1 MTQNQGLAK
10 LVLIGYS
17 SVVLAKIAM
26 RLVSGTNI
34 MRPDTTENIRS
45 ALQKR
50 ITIATQYQN
59 QCLVNYTNL
68 HFSKFYSVLSRYI
81 KYALSKY
88 GSLSWEMRKMVEFYP
103 ECKGLVSQTQYKKQ
117 DTVSMA
123 PTYPILKFD
132 DIKGFEDIKKELK
145 SQICHF
151 NKAETRCET
160 QKRIKKGF
168 VLFGPP
174 ISQRSLLV
182 NALAGEAKC
191 GLLAI
196 SSFSAD
202 GSFSCNGER
211 IDNTQDFI
219 INVKRYSPC
228 IVFFDHFQLDCSQST
243 TFLQALIKDVDKG
256 KEEQQIIVI
265 AAVSK
270 LKNTSDLDRNFLGS
284 LDILQMVDLNF
295 NKRKEVLMYHLE
307 SIQYDPNL
315 DIDKL
320 THSMNGRGVKE
331 IQHVVTGSARKAEL
345 QNRTEVNLQDI
356 DYMMMANKP
365 SPSRSPNSYRSSSPG
380 IRGGVGKK
388 RISISRSNSSL
399 TSIQSVN
406 SFFCMKRNKKFSAN
420 DLFSPLKTEA
430 RCA

>member
-1 MTQNQGLAK
+1 MTQSQGLAK
-10 LVLIGYS
+10 FLLIGYS
-17 SVVLAKIAM
+17 SAVLAKLAM
-26 RLVSGTNI
+26 RLVSETI
-34 MRPDTTENIRS
+34 TIRPDATENIRS
-45 ALQKR
+45 ALRKQ
-50 ITIATQYQN
+50 IAIATQYQN
-59 QCLVNYTNL
+59 QCSVNYTNIS
-68 HFSKFYSVLSRYI
+68 FTKFYSVLSRFI
-81 KYALSKY
+81 KQALSKY
-88 GSLSWEMRKMVEFYP
+88 FTMSREMRKIVEFYP
-103 ECKGLVSQTQYKKQ
+103 ECKGLVSQTQCKKQ
-117 DTVSMA
+117 DTTSMVPA
-123 PTYPILKFD
+123 YPILKFD
-132 DIKGFEDIKKELK
+132 NIKGFDDIKKELK
-145 SQICHF
+145 SQIFCV
-151 NKAETRCET
+151 NKTETRCEN

-174 ISQRSLLV
+174 IPQRSLLV

-202 GSFSCNGER
+202 GSFSCNGEK
-211 IDNTQDFI
+211 IDNTEDFI
-219 INVKRYSPC
+219 INAKRYSPC

-243 TFLQALIKDVDKG
+243 KFLHALLKDIDKG
-256 KEEQQIIVI
+256 KEEEQIIVI

-270 LKNTSDLDRNFLGS
+270 LKNTSDFDRNFRGS

-307 SIQYDPNL
+307 SIQYNPNL
-315 DIDKL
+315 DIDRL
-320 THSMNGRGVKE
+320 THSMNGKGVKE

-345 QNRTEVNLQDI
+345 QNRAEVNLQDI
-356 DYMMMANKP
+356 DYMLMANKP

-388 RISISRSNSSL
+388 RISISRSNSSI

-406 SFFCMKRNKKFSAN
+406 NNFFMKRNKKFSAN
-420 DLFSPLKTEA
+420 DLFSPFKTEA

>member
-34 MRPDTTENIRS
+34 MRPDTTENIKS
-45 ALQKR
+45 ALRKR
-50 ITIATQYQN
+50 ITISTQYQN
-59 QCLVNYTNL
+59 QCSVNYTNID
-68 HFSKFYSVLSRYI
+68 FTKFYSVLSRCI
-81 KYALSKY
+81 KHTLSKY
-88 GSLSWEMRKMVEFYP
+88 GTLSWEMRKMVEFYP

-117 DTVSMA
+117 DTISMV
-123 PTYPILKFD
+123 PIYPILKFD
-132 DIKGFEDIKKELK
+132 EIKGFDDIKKELK

-160 QKRIKKGF
+160 QKRIKKGYF
-168 VLFGPP
+168 LFGPP

-196 SSFSAD
+196 SSFSA
-202 GSFSCNGER
+202 GGFFSCNGER

-228 IVFFDHFQLDCSQST
+228 IVFFDHFQLDCSHST
-243 TFLQALIKDVDKG
+243 TFLEALLKDVDKG
-256 KEEQQIIVI
+256 KEEEQIIVI

-270 LKNTSDLDRNFLGS
+270 LKNTSDFDRNFRGS

-320 THSMNGRGVKE
+320 THSMNGKGVKE

-356 DYMMMANKP
+356 DYMLMANKP
-365 SPSRSPNSYRSSSPG
+365 SPSRSQNSYRSSSPG

-388 RISISRSNSSL
+388 RISISRSNSGL

-406 SFFCMKRNKKFSAN
+406 SFFCVKRNKKFSAN
-420 DLFSPLKTEA
+420 DLFSPFKTEA